1 MTANGNHIQGPA
13 QPGVLRQPP
22 RPDDLQAQ
30 FEAVRDANQVKL
42 VELERRGMAM
52 DPLSFVHARIDNL
65 IDFIAQTTGPN
76 GGRWAA
82 MARLQFEQH
91 IAGELAGVEQQA
103 TKAQLAQG
111 GLWTPQMIAQLAAET
126 GLFRS
131 KGHGHLQAMGGR

>member
-1 MTANGNHIQGPA
+1 
-13 QPGVLRQPP
+13 VLRQPS
-22 RPDDLQAQ
+22 RPEDLQAQ
-30 FEAVRDANQVKL
+30 FEAVRDANQATL
-42 VELERRGMAM
+42 ADLERKGVTM

-91 IAGELAGVEQQA
+91 IAIELQNVEKQA
-103 TKAQLAQG
+103 TKAQLAQAG
-111 GLWTPQMIAQLAAET
+111 QWTPEMIARLAAET

-131 KGHGHLQAMGGR
+131 KGHGHL